1 MTSTAPALDTRAH
14 STAIKAAIEARLGGS
29 HAYDYDDVP
38 GSSQA
43 GSPDLRSADLPDI
56 YAAVSVERRY
66 MPARRITAQAGRS
79 GWRVAVRTVGRT
91 VDEARW
97 AQKRVAE
104 ALDEAQLT
112 IDGLTTTAF
121 QHESW
126 TDADY
131 DDGRYS
137 GLTVYTYGI

>member
-1 MTSTAPALDTRAH
+1 MSTAPALDTRAH
-14 STAIKAAIEARLGGS
+14 SSAIRAAIEAMLGGS

-38 GSSQA
+38 GSPQA
-43 GSPDLRSADLPDI
+43 ASPDLRAEALPDI

-66 MPARRITAQAGRS
+66 TPPRRITAQAGRS
-79 GWRVAVRTVGRT
+79 GWRVAVRAVGRT

-112 IDGLTTTAF
+112 IDGHTTTAF

-126 TDADY
+126 SDAEH